1 MWLQVRRWCVGPKP
15 TPDKKNLALMAAG
28 AAALGDGARRRAAAR
43 RGGSV
48 ARARAAEKA
57 AVAPEAV
64 TSRAPLGAA
73 AFAWWRRLL

>member
-1 MWLQVRRWCVGPKP
+1 MGPKP
-15 TPDKKNLALMAAG
+15 TPDKTPGTYPMAAG

-57 AVAPEAV
+57 AAAPEAV
-64 TSRAPLGAA
+64 TLRAPLGAA

>member
-1 MWLQVRRWCVGPKP
+1 MAADAAIVGPNP
-15 TPDKKNLALMAAG
+15 TPDIPLAPMAAG